1 MVLSL
6 IFQIFIAA
14 EFTSLAKLLC
24 AGFGFFGS
32 STLLVYALLGQTYP
46 SHMVG
51 KVNTAQN
58 MLIFI
63 SAFILQ
69 WGIGAIIDL
78 WPALGDG
85 QYDPIGHQVAL
96 VIVIILEILAFIWLL
111 MPTKRRD
118 VMKTK

>member
-1 MVLSL
+1 M
-6 IFQIFIAA
+6 IAA
-14 EFTSLAKLLC
+14 EFTSLSIYLC

-32 STLLVYALLGQTYP
+32 STLLVYALLSQTFP

-69 WGIGAIIDL
+69 WGIGVLIGL
-78 WPALGDG
+78 WPPLGDG
-85 QYDPIGHQVAL
+85 SYDPVGHQVAL
-96 VIVIILEILAFIWLL
+96 IRVFLLEVLGLILFLLPVRRSSVI
-111 MPTKRRD
+111 
-118 VMKTK
+118 